1 VELIEIGDQVRITGG
16 PFAGRVGTIT
26 RIDAQSATIEV
37 QVIERA
43 TPVVLNLDE
52 FEVPPKLP

>member
-1 VELIEIGDQVRITGG
+1 L
-16 PFAGRVGTIT
+16 AGRVGTIT

-37 QVIERA
+37 QVFERA